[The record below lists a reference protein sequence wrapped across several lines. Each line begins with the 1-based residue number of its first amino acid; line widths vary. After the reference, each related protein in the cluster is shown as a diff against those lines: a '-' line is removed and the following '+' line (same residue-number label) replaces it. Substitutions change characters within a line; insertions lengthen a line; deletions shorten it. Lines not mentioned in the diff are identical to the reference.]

1 MRWRH
6 LLMVVIGII
15 LNAGVC
21 RAATAP
27 AAFPSLL
34 SAASVPESATYCG
47 EKVPMESQEVRER
60 FEKEFMLILWNRPQ
74 ILLWLKRSRRYF
86 PAIEKMLGENGMP
99 ADLKYVAVVES
110 ALRPHAGSKKG
121 AVGFWQFMAQT
132 GRKYGL
138 TVNHRVDERRNL
150 LASTRAAILYFT
162 ELHEQLSSWTLAT
175 AAFNM
180 GEEGLIAETL
190 EQGTDNYY
198 DLYLPLETQR
208 FIFQIL
214 SAKLIFS
221 EPQKYG
227 FELTEKDYY
236 TPLPSDQVRIECY
249 QEIPIRLVAQAAA
262 TYFKVIKDLN
272 PELRGHYLA
281 SGVHSILVPGGASKG
296 FQDRYD
302 RLVKRYSAAK
312 EERVYI
318 VKGGD
323 SLSSIAERFDIP
335 LSALLI
341 WNRLDLKRPIHP
353 GDRLYIFP
361 KEKAAPEGDIDS
373 ER

>member
-1 MRWRH
+1 
-6 LLMVVIGII
+6 MVVIGII

-302 RLVKRYSAAK
+302 RLVKRYSAGK

-318 VKGGD
+318 VEGGD